1 MIDDQNDNRT
11 DDLDNGIVADPHGED
26 DTEDYEV
33 GYGRPP
39 KKHQFQKGQ
48 SGNPKGRRIGARGL
62 KSDLEEVVRAK
73 VSVTQQGQ
81 KSFQTKQRVLLVR
94 LVNEALEG
102 NMKAATQV
110 LTMIVQILGVEDER
124 ASRTDLT
131 PSELDMLDSYLA
143 GDLITADASDPCSDT
158 PNEASELQ
166 ADASGNGN
174 HNNFTN
180 TTVPDEESDDEP
192 SC

>member
-1 MIDDQNDNRT
+1 MTDDHDDNRT
-11 DDLDNGIVADPHGED
+11 DDLDNGIVADPHRED
-26 DTEDYEV
+26 DTDDYEV

-73 VSVTQQGQ
+73 VPVTQQGQ

-94 LVNEALEG
+94 LVNEALQG

-124 ASRTDLT
+124 TSRTDLT
-131 PSELDMLDSYLA
+131 PSELDILDSYLA
-143 GDLITADASDPCSDT
+143 GDLISADASDPCSDT
-158 PNEASELQ
+158 PTEEPELQ

-174 HNNFTN
+174 HNNI
-180 TTVPDEESDDEP
+180 TTTIVPDEESDNEP

>member
-1 MIDDQNDNRT
+1 MTDDHDDNRT
-11 DDLDNGIVADPHGED
+11 DDLDNGIEADPHRED

-48 SGNPKGRRIGARGL
+48 SGNPKGRRLGARGL
-62 KSDLEEVVRAK
+62 KSDLEDVVRAK
-73 VSVTQQGQ
+73 VSVSSKGGTTL
-81 KSFQTKQRVLLVR
+81 QTKQRVLLLT
-94 LVNEALEG
+94 LVNEALAG

-110 LTMIVQILGVEDER
+110 INMIVQILGVDDER

-131 PSELDMLDSYLA
+131 PSELAILDSYLD
-143 GDLITADASDPCSDT
+143 GDVITADASDQCSDT
-158 PNEASELQ
+158 PNEEPELQ
-166 ADASGNGN
+166 ADTSGNGN
-174 HNNFTN
+174 HNNFT
-180 TTVPDEESDDEP
+180 TTTIPDEESDDEP